1 MHLIVNQ
8 VVELQHVHVAH
19 GDRPIKPLATSTV
32 IKRQL
37 AAIGQ
42 LCHAQQLFDR
52 FLTSTIK
59 YWRRHGDTGPQV
71 LGQCE
76 QFIITQ

>member
-1 MHLIVNQ
+1 MHFVVNQ

-19 GDRPIKPLATSTV
+19 GNRPIKLITTSTV
-32 IKRQL
+32 IQSQL
-37 AAIGQ
+37 TAIGQ
-42 LCHAQQLFDR
+42 FCHAQQLFDG
-52 FLTSTIK
+52 FFTSTIK
-59 YWRRHGDTGPQV
+59 YWRRHRHTSPQV